1 MRGTGRFAVR
11 AAGTRGDHERTDRRE
26 VGSGSVEPVRCPTC
40 DHDDTRVVDSRPAD
54 GGAAVRRRRTCPS
67 CAGRFTTYERV
78 EPAELTV
85 VKRSGGREPYDPA
98 KVERGIRLATKNRPV
113 DASLVSAIVHE
124 VDRAAQ
130 ELGPELDSDQVGR
143 LVLDRLEPLDQVAYL
158 RFASVHRSF
167 DDPEEFAREAERLTG
182 H

>member
-1 MRGTGRFAVR
+1 MPSPLVAGRR
-11 AAGTRGDHERTDRRE
+11 SGTRRGGQRTERPRG
-26 VGSGSVEPVRCPTC
+26 GSGSVDAVRCPTC

-54 GGAAVRRRRTCPS
+54 AGAAVRRRRTCPS

-78 EPAELTV
+78 EPADLVV
-85 VKRSGGREPYDPA
+85 VKRSGEREPYDPS
-98 KVERGIRLATKNRPV
+98 KVERGVRLATKNRPV
-113 DASLVSAIVHE
+113 DASLVSAIVQE
-124 VDRAAQ
+124 VDQAAR

-167 DDPEEFAREAERLTG
+167 DDAEEFAREAERLAG

>member
-1 MRGTGRFAVR
+1 MSLVPSTI
-11 AAGTRGDHERTDRRE
+11 AGTVGTRRGREWTERRLSC
-26 VGSGSVEPVRCPTC
+26 SGSVHDVRCPTC

-54 GGAAVRRRRTCPS
+54 AGAAVRRRRTCPS

-78 EPAELTV
+78 EPADLIV
-85 VKRSGGREPYDPA
+85 VKRSGARQPYDTS
-98 KVERGIRLATKNRPV
+98 KVERGVRLATKNRPI
-113 DASLVSAIVHE
+113 DATLVSAIVQE
-124 VDRAAQ
+124 VDRAAR

-167 DDPEEFAREAERLTG
+167 GDAEEFAREAERLTG